1 MYTTPNLISKILVGK
16 LKTDVSSLI
25 YFGKCTFSGKCCRPL
40 YKCQLARLWPSND
53 AKSPFQ
59 DEVANADN
67 QIEDDESMDMCSYK
81 KGLNQGMTCF
91 KPRCMNSAKDLQ
103 LA

>member
-16 LKTDVSSLI
+16 LKTDISTLM

-40 YKCQLARLWPSND
+40 YKCQLVRLWPSND

-59 DEVANADN
+59 DEVANGT
-67 QIEDDESMDMCSYK
+67 IKLKM
-81 KGLNQGMTCF
+81 LRVWTCA
-91 KPRCMNSAKDLQ
+91 PTTRG
-103 LA
+103 